1 MSYKDFLQ
9 VRIKELEKRIESAT
23 DEKATLQDALN
34 KLRLAEFEEDMRTE
48 GAQLLKG

>member
-9 VRIKELEKRIESAT
+9 VRIKELEQRIENAT

-34 KLRLAEFEEDMRTE
+34 KLKLAEFEEDMRTE